1 MGKDFRQDCYIFL
14 RSFKG
19 SSSTYPTPND
29 YVGDESL
36 TGPTRVDLEQRVS
49 KQGSS
54 SPPPQQVNLTSNPM
68 NDNGTIADAVGM
80 EEAMRL
86 ADRLLHMDQ
95 LKPNDDLIVMETTF
109 GQECKEEVK
118 NAKSKQVAFS

>member
-1 MGKDFRQDCYIFL
+1 
-14 RSFKG
+14 
-19 SSSTYPTPND
+19 
-29 YVGDESL
+29 
-36 TGPTRVDLEQRVS
+36 
-49 KQGSS
+49 
-54 SPPPQQVNLTSNPM
+54 M

-109 GQECKEEVK
+109 GQECNKEEVK